1 MDGSIIRESDILAVT
16 DSAKMDTGYM
26 DQTAGIQMALQL
38 YSGNSYWIFEALQQ
52 MQPPGGAI
60 QSGGSCVHVVK
71 AGRSNFGE
79 RRHHLP
85 KMPSW
90 RAHLVGFLTAPCRLF
105 IEASPL
111 HLRYIWTFR
120 ELQFA
125 SRAPKD
131 SQKIVASRT
140 ACG

>member
-1 MDGSIIRESDILAVT
+1 
-16 DSAKMDTGYM
+16 M

-38 YSGNSYWIFEALQQ
+38 HSGNSYWIFEALQQ

-90 RAHLVGFLTAPCRLF
+90 RAHLVGFLTAPCRCLLKPHRF
-105 IEASPL
+105 
-111 HLRYIWTFR
+111 T
-120 ELQFA
+120 
-125 SRAPKD
+125 
-131 SQKIVASRT
+131 
-140 ACG
+140 